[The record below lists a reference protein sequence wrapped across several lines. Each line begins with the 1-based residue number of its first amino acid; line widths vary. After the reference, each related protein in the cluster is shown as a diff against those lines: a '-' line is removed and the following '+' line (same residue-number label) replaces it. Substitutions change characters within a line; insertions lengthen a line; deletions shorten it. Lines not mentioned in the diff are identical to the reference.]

1 MARIPV
7 IAIYKIISPSGKVY
21 IGQRLKT
28 WDWIEQ
34 AEKALKLSP
43 GKISAVCKNKR
54 NKTGGFKWQYNVM
67 IEVESAYDISLDANP
82 IIKNNLVKY

>member
-54 NKTGGFKWQYNVM
+54 KQNWWF
-67 IEVESAYDISLDANP
+67 
-82 IIKNNLVKY
+82 